1 MNQKIKKK
9 NVGKCHYWLCSQPAE
24 QLCYEIR
31 FGEMIS
37 GENWANYF
45 CREHCRR
52 KNSGCQNN
60 HPQPKPLVSS
70 TPNWSYSPPDISQL
84 SKKKLKKEIE
94 KDWRL
99 INELKQEIENDFAAL
114 EVEDQEECWDSSL
127 VDDLLTD
134 LEKTRLVIESE
145 NGLKAKLELWESW
158 QEATEEQEF
167 SED

>member
-1 MNQKIKKK
+1 M
-9 NVGKCHYWLCSQPAE
+9 
-24 QLCYEIR
+24 
-31 FGEMIS
+31 
-37 GENWANYF
+37 
-45 CREHCRR
+45 
-52 KNSGCQNN
+52 
-60 HPQPKPLVSS
+60 VSS

-94 KDWRL
+94 NDWQL

-145 NGLKAKLELWESW
+145 NGLKAKLELWEAW
-158 QEATEEQEF
+158 QEAAEEQEF